1 MNGFVIGMYFPGDSI
16 VHQLDPRAKLGFVFA
31 FMFMVFFTDHLM
43 ACAIF
48 FAFVLIAIHM
58 AKVPY
63 RLFFTTLK
71 PIIFIILLSSLL
83 HLWMTKGGE
92 IILSLPGLTIY
103 EEGIRQAGV
112 ISSRLLLLVA
122 IASLLTLTTSP
133 IDLTDGIEYILS
145 PLKRIG
151 VPAHELALM
160 MSIALRFIPTLW
172 EETEKIRKAQ
182 MTRGI
187 DFEEG
192 NIIRRLRNHLPILI
206 PLFISAFRRAE
217 DLALA
222 MEARCYRGA
231 EGRTKWRELHF
242 TQRDLWLL
250 LILILFGAVLWVFR
264 Y

>member
-1 MNGFVIGMYFPGDSI
+1 MNGFIVGMYFPGNSF
-16 VHQLDPRAKLGFVFA
+16 VHQLDPRAKLGFVFI
-31 FMFMVFFTDHLM
+31 FMFMVFFADYLT
-43 ACAIF
+43 ACAILL
-48 FAFVLIAIHM
+48 AFVLIAIHV
-58 AKVPY
+58 AKIPY
-63 RLFFTTLK
+63 RLFFTVLK

-92 IILSLPGLTIY
+92 VIAALPGMTIY
-103 EEGIRQAGV
+103 EEGVRQAGV

-122 IASLLTLTTSP
+122 VASLLTFTTSP
-133 IDLTDGIEYILS
+133 IDLTDGMERLLS

-182 MTRGI
+182 MARGI
-187 DFEEG
+187 DFEG
-192 NIIRRLRNHLPILI
+192 GHMIRRMKNYLPILI

-222 MEARCYRGA
+222 MEARCYRGS
-231 EGRTKWRELHF
+231 EGRTKWRQLHF
-242 TQRDLWLL
+242 TRKDLWLL
-250 LILILFGAVLWVFR
+250 LILILLGAVLWIFR
-264 Y
+264 H